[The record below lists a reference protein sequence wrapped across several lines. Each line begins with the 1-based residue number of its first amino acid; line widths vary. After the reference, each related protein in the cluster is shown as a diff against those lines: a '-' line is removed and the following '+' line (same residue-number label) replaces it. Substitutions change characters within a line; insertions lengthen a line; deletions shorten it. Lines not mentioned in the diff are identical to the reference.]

1 MMAISYQDIRTK
13 RQWKAATGVRGK
25 QFEHLTKL
33 FGKSY
38 EEIFGESIADRRE
51 NSSQEATFDSYA
63 DLLFFG
69 LYSIKSGLT
78 YALIGLSFNLSPSNA
93 HANQATV
100 LTILQAALERGGW
113 MPVREYATDE
123 EFIEDW
129 REEAAMMVD
138 ATERKLQRPGNQAD
152 QKSAYSGKKKPTPS
166 K

>member
-13 RQWKAATGVRGK
+13 RQWRAATGVSGK
-25 QFEHLTKL
+25 QFKHLTKL
-33 FGKSY
+33 FGESY
-38 EEIFGESIADRRE
+38 EEIFGESIGDRRE

-78 YALIGLSFNLSPSNA
+78 YDLIGLSFNLSPSNA

-113 MPVREYATDE
+113 MPTREYATDE
-123 EFIEDW
+123 EFIEYW
-129 REEAAMMVD
+129 KEEAAIMVD
-138 ATERKLQRPGNQAD
+138 ATEQKRQRPGNQDD
-152 QKSAYSGKKKPTPS
+152 QKSSYSGKKKPTPS